1 MRPKAVLF
9 DVFGTLVDWRGS
21 IFAGLAEFGE
31 RHRIEADW
39 LALTDAW
46 RGAYKPAMD
55 SVRRGERAMTTLDDL
70 HRDALVALLPEF
82 GVPALPSDEIEEL
95 VTLWHRLTPWPDS
108 EAGLAL
114 LKQHVVIASLSNGH
128 VALQVALAKHTGFA
142 WDMIFGSDI
151 FGHYKPDAEVYLGAC
166 KFLGLVPGEVML
178 AASHNEDLA
187 AARKFGL
194 QTGFISR
201 PMEFGAP
208 DARAKPAQQWE
219 IVAASV
225 EDLAAK
231 VVAWIQSHRAGT
243 RSVTRPVD

>member
-21 IFAGLAEFGE
+21 ISSGLAAFGE
-31 RHRIEADW
+31 THGIAADW
-39 LALTDAW
+39 MGLTDAW

-55 SVRRGERAMTTLDDL
+55 SVRRGERPMTTLDDL
-70 HRDALVALLPEF
+70 HRDALVALLPAF
-82 GVPALPSDEIEEL
+82 GVPSLPSDEIEGL

-108 EAGLAL
+108 EAGLL
-114 LKQHVVIASLSNGH
+114 VLKQHVVIGSLSNGH

-142 WDMIFGSDI
+142 WDMIFGSDM

-166 KFLGLVPGEVML
+166 KFLGLAPGEVML

-187 AARKFGL
+187 AARKLGL
-194 QTGFISR
+194 RTGFISR

-208 DARAKPAQQWE
+208 DERAKPADDWE
-219 IVAASV
+219 VVAGSV
-225 EDLAAK
+225 EELAAL
-231 VVAWIQSHRAGT
+231 VVG
-243 RSVTRPVD
+243 

>member
-21 IFAGLAEFGE
+21 ISSGLAAFGE
-31 RHRIEADW
+31 THGIAADW
-39 LALTDAW
+39 MELTDAW

-55 SVRRGERAMTTLDDL
+55 SVRRGERPMTTLDDL
-70 HRDALVALLPEF
+70 HRDALVALLPAF
-82 GVPALPSDEIEEL
+82 GVRSLPSDEIEGL
-95 VTLWHRLTPWPDS
+95 VTLWHRLTPWLDS
-108 EAGLAL
+108 EAGLL
-114 LKQHVVIASLSNGH
+114 VLKQHVVIGSLSNGH

-151 FGHYKPDAEVYLGAC
+151 FGHYKPDAQVYLGAC
-166 KFLGLVPGEVML
+166 KFLGLAPGEVML

-187 AARKFGL
+187 AARKLGL

-208 DARAKPAQQWE
+208 DERARPADDWE
-219 IVAASV
+219 IVTGSV
-225 EDLAAK
+225 EELAAL
-231 VVAWIQSHRAGT
+231 VVG
-243 RSVTRPVD
+243 